1 LHDDSRARLAPGFVF
16 LRMSLSMRVIG
27 LAGWSG
33 AGKTTLLTKLI
44 PEFNRR
50 GVRVSTIKHA
60 HHAFDLDTPG
70 KDSWAHR
77 QAGASEVL
85 ISSARRWA
93 LLHELRD
100 EPEAALPEL
109 LARLSPV
116 DLVIVEG
123 FKRDPHT
130 KLEVYRAANG
140 KPPLHPDDPSIV
152 AVASD
157 TPFPEAGRPVIGLD
171 DVAAIA
177 DCLFA
182 NAQPLDAVL
191 ARAQQE
197 GL

>member
-1 LHDDSRARLAPGFVF
+1 
-16 LRMSLSMRVIG
+16 MRVIG

-33 AGKTTLLTKLI
+33 SGKTTLLTRLI

-50 GVRVSTIKHA
+50 GVKVSTVKHA

-77 QAGASEVL
+77 QAGAAEVL
-85 ISSARRWA
+85 VSSGKRWA

-123 FKRDPHT
+123 FKRDPHA

-140 KPPLHPDDPSIV
+140 KPPLHPGDPSIV
-152 AVASD
+152 AIASD
-157 TPFPEAGRPVIGLD
+157 VAFPEAGRPVIGLD
-171 DVAAIA
+171 DVSAIA
-177 DCLFA
+177 DRLLA
-182 NAQPLDAVL
+182 EAQPLDRVL
-191 ARAQQE
+191 ARAK
-197 GL
+197 GAI

>member
-1 LHDDSRARLAPGFVF
+1 
-16 LRMSLSMRVIG
+16 MSLSMRVIG

-33 AGKTTLLTKLI
+33 SGKTTLLTRLI

-50 GVRVSTIKHA
+50 GVKVSTVKHA

-77 QAGASEVL
+77 QAGAAEVL
-85 ISSARRWA
+85 VSSGKRWA
-93 LLHELRD
+93 LLHELRG

-123 FKRDPHT
+123 FKRDPHA

-140 KPPLHPDDPSIV
+140 KPPLHPGDPSIV
-152 AVASD
+152 AIASD
-157 TPFPEAGRPVIGLD
+157 VAFPDAGRPVIGLD
-171 DVAAIA
+171 DVSAIA
-177 DCLFA
+177 DRLLA
-182 NAQPLDAVL
+182 EAQPLDWVL
-191 ARAQQE
+191 ARAK
-197 GL
+197 GAI

>member
-1 LHDDSRARLAPGFVF
+1 LHDDSRAHLAPGFVF

-33 AGKTTLLTKLI
+33 AGKTTLLSRLI
-44 PEFNRR
+44 PEFDRR

-85 ISSARRWA
+85 ISSAKRWA

-100 EPEAALPEL
+100 ELEAALPEL

-123 FKRDPHT
+123 FKRDRHA

-140 KPPLHPDDPSIV
+140 KPSLYPGDPSIV
-152 AVASD
+152 AIASD
-157 TPFPEAGRPVIGLD
+157 TAFPDAGRPVIGLD

-182 NAQPLDAVL
+182 KAQPLDTVL
-191 ARAQQE
+191 ARAKE
-197 GL
+197 DS